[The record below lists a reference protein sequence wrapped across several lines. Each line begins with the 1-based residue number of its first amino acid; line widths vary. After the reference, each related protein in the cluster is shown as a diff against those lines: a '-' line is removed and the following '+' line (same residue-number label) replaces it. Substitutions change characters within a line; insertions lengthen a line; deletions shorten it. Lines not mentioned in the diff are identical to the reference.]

1 MDNRSFL
8 ALTKLDTML
17 KQKGMMAI
25 TLFRDVNYNTSY
37 GERREAARAGR
48 SFVAGEADGDDL
60 LDAREFAGI
69 LEKAGISLAPADVRA
84 IIHAIDQDGNGASES
99 ERAASESERDNAVVR
114 ELGARAVSGYT
125 TTALRPPF
133 SLLSL
138 PLSLSLA
145 HLKTAQASSTCA
157 SSRRRCARRTTRA

>member
-37 GERREAARAGR
+37 GERREAARAWAP
-48 SFVAGEADGDDL
+48 FVAGEADGDDL

-99 ERAASESERDNAVVR
+99 ARAASEKRAR
-114 ELGARAVSGYT
+114 QRCAKPARAR
-125 TTALRPPF
+125 RPG
-133 SLLSL
+133 
-138 PLSLSLA
+138 
-145 HLKTAQASSTCA
+145 
-157 SSRRRCARRTTRA
+157 RDAR

>member
-1 MDNRSFL
+1 MPRAMDNRSFL

-99 ERAASESERDNAVVR
+99 ERALATLLFASS
-114 ELGARAVSGYT
+114 ARARFRGYGDG
-125 TTALRPPF
+125 AEAAR
-133 SLLSL
+133 SLSSLSRS
-138 PLSLSLA
+138 LSLSVA